1 MKRKVI
7 FMSLI
12 LVISFSMV
20 SVANAYIKAS
30 EYISDVYANAIKYSD
45 GRVQVS
51 FDIKATDTM
60 DVVGVKTII
69 IQEKLKGETSWTSV
83 ATLSSDSYSNMLTYN
98 KRQHASNVTYYG
110 AVSGRSYRA
119 KVYFYA
125 ENGGYDT
132 KEYIT
137 PAV

>member
-69 IQEKLKGETSWTSV
+69 IHETQRRNKLDFCGNT
-83 ATLSSDSYSNMLTYN
+83 
-98 KRQHASNVTYYG
+98 
-110 AVSGRSYRA
+110 
-119 KVYFYA
+119 
-125 ENGGYDT
+125 
-132 KEYIT
+132 
-137 PAV
+137 